1 MADEMQVTLP
11 EGVLRPIIQAQVVA
25 ALQGQEQ
32 LIGDL
37 VTFVLKQNVSSER
50 TGYRSVPFLEFTCRH
65 LLEGAIADSVR
76 EWIAGQKP
84 AIQREVARQLRG
96 QVRGIASRLVQSV
109 ADQAGESWQLKIDVK
124 LGEDR

>member
-25 ALQGQEQ
+25 ALQGQER
-32 LIGDL
+32 LIGEL
-37 VTFVLKQNVSSER
+37 VAFVLKQNVSNDK
-50 TGYRSVPFLEFTCRH
+50 TGFRAVPFLEFTCRG

-76 EWIAGQKP
+76 EWIAGQRP
-84 AIQREVARQLRG
+84 AIQKEVDRQLRG

-109 ADQAGESWQLKIDVK
+109 ADQAGKSWQLKIDVR